1 MKSLATPGSQSIRA
15 RIRRTLRRRPP
26 SNLVAHARFE
36 LEHLG
41 EDPDTIRGLLR
52 VIQAFADM
60 GHSGGSASIAIP
72 MINDLLQ
79 YRPLGPITD
88 DPAEW
93 NEISRE
99 MSGGEDLW
107 QNRRDSRAF
116 SHDGGRTYYLVDDRQ
131 RTIINAQ
138 VAAR

>member
-1 MKSLATPGSQSIRA
+1 MKSLAVPGSRSTRA
-15 RIRRTLRRRPP
+15 RIRRALRRRPP

-36 LEHLG
+36 LERLG

-60 GHSGGSASIAIP
+60 GHSGGSASIAVP
-72 MINDLLQ
+72 MISQLLQ
-79 YRPLGPITD
+79 FLPLTALTT

-131 RTIINAQ
+131 RTIIAAQ
-138 VAAR
+138 AAAR